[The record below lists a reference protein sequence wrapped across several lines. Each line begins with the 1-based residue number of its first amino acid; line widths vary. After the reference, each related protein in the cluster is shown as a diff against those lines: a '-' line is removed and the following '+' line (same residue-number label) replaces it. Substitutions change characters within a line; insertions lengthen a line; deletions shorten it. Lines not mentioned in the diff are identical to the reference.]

1 MHPARIAIPEQIIDY
16 SYAREHT
23 YFAAETEAVDHIDF
37 SYPYDEN
44 LRQQLILSAQSLEIN
59 NFGGN
64 ATHRCHCNNLLC
76 ACLF

>member
-44 LRQQLILSAQSLEIN
+44 VIPTRSQPSRCIRVISAAVSSL
-59 NFGGN
+59 GPWVQP
-64 ATHRCHCNNLLC
+64 
-76 ACLF
+76 